1 MHDELLSLLDDSLPA
16 LVAAGGR
23 LRDEL
28 AELLATDPG
37 LKLHSVTMR
46 AKSRLSVAAKL
57 ARPDRTYAR
66 LWDVTD
72 LIGLRVITYFEDG
85 VERVAEL
92 VEARLPVD
100 LRHSTDKRRAH
111 AVGRFGY
118 RSLHYVCELR
128 DPALP
133 PAARCEVQV
142 RTILEH
148 AWAEIEHDLGYKAR
162 SGVPAAARRRLDRLA
177 GMLELADQEFV
188 AIRGELSA
196 YEQTLRERIAA
207 ADHVPLDHLSLVEML
222 GCEEVSTL
230 DAAIAHAVGRP
241 LGGEPFFP
249 DYLLRMLG
257 FSGLVDVAQV
267 RGALGRHGTA
277 IVGMVAPY
285 FVFASSAWQL
295 SPERMDHIPRGYSL
309 FFLVHAVV
317 LESSRLG
324 VTKVER
330 LANLYRELDYPDDER
345 AAHDVASRL
354 VMSLG

>member
-1 MHDELLSLLDDSLPA
+1 MMHDELLALLAAHRPA
-16 LVAAGGR
+16 LAGAAAR

-28 AELLATDPG
+28 AAHLATDAR
-37 LKLHSVTMR
+37 LKLHSVTVR
-46 AKSRLSVAAKL
+46 TKAPDSVAAKL

-72 LIGLRVITYFEDG
+72 LVGLRVITYFEDG
-85 VERVAEL
+85 VDRVAEL
-92 VEARLPVD
+92 VEAHLPID
-100 LRHSTDKRRAH
+100 LRHSVDKRRAH
-111 AVGRFGY
+111 GRFGY

-133 PAARCEVQV
+133 PEARFEIQV

-162 SGVPAAARRRLDRLA
+162 IGVPAPARRRLDRLA
-177 GMLELADQEFV
+177 GMLELVDQEFV
-188 AIRGELSA
+188 AIRGELAA
-196 YEQTLRERIAA
+196 YEHSLRERIAA
-207 ADHVPLDHLSLVEML
+207 ADAVPLDRLSLLELMA
-222 GCEEVSTL
+222 CDEVRAL
-230 DAAIAHAVGRP
+230 DAAIAEAIGRP
-241 LGGEPFFP
+241 LGDDPFFP

-257 FSGLVDVAQV
+257 FGGLVDVAEV
-267 RGALGRHGTA
+267 RACLGRHRTA
-277 IVGMVAPY
+277 IVAMVAPY
-285 FVFASSAWQL
+285 FAFASSAWRL
-295 SPERMDHIPRGYSL
+295 SPENMDRIPRGYAL
-309 FFLVHAVV
+309 FFLAHAVV

-330 LANLYRELDYPDDER
+330 LARLYRELDYPDDER

>member
-1 MHDELLSLLDDSLPA
+1 VLA
-16 LVAAGGR
+16 AAGAR
-23 LRDEL
+23 LRDDL
-28 AELLATDPG
+28 AAHLAGDAA

-46 AKSRLSVAAKL
+46 AKSRDSVAKKL

-133 PAARCEVQV
+133 AAARCEIQV

-162 SGVPAAARRRLDRLA
+162 IGVPASARRRLDRLA

-188 AIRGELSA
+188 AVRGELGA
-196 YEQTLRERIAA
+196 YEHSLRARIAA
-207 ADHVPLDHLSLVEML
+207 ADSVPLDRLSLVEML
-222 GCEEVSTL
+222 GCDEVRTV
-230 DAAIAHAVGRP
+230 DEVIAQAIRRP
-241 LGGEPFFP
+241 LGDAAFFP

-257 FSGLVDVAQV
+257 FSGLRDVAEV
-267 RGALGRHGTA
+267 RGALVRHRAA
-277 IVGMVAPY
+277 IAAMVAPY
-285 FVFASSAWQL
+285 FAFASSAWQL
-295 SPERMDHIPRGYSL
+295 SPERMDHVPRGYSL

-330 LANLYRELDYPDDER
+330 LASLYRELDYPDDER

-354 VMSLG
+354 VMALG